1 MKPMFGRKG
10 SLLRDDCSVRF
21 HCILLLAA
29 AVSAPSSLRAQT
41 AEDVIRA
48 LAPQVAEWF
57 PSRAMVSVECN
68 NRSQAKDAEFVP
80 ICRGIQTE
88 LPRLGLQA
96 GPAGNT
102 VTLTASESAA
112 GKLVSARAV
121 SGDRL
126 RVAITPWSTT
136 VQPSK
141 SAGRVRIE
149 RTPLI
154 ESPAPVLD
162 FAVFNEG
169 STIAVLE
176 PAAVSTY
183 TRTPAGW
190 ELTHR
195 ELLPLTKLPSRDP
208 RGRLL
213 LTSGTAV
220 AAYLP
225 GNACASQ
232 DVSTQPFT
240 CNGGES
246 AWTAAPG
253 VQVRWAPGRNFVQ
266 WENANAYTVAAVA
279 PDRLLVSSVEGPLRL
294 QGSRGEQLGSFAGF
308 GSDVASVQ
316 LPCGA
321 FAIVTRAGDGAD
333 ADELT
338 AVDVRSGRMEPAG
351 PALALPG
358 PVTALWPSGDG
369 TEVHAVV
376 RNAGTGVYE
385 VSRIAI
391 HCIQ

>member
-10 SLLRDDCSVRF
+10 LLLRDDYSVRY

-29 AVSAPSSLRAQT
+29 LVSASSLSAQT
-41 AEDVIRA
+41 AEDVIHA

-57 PSRAMVSVECN
+57 PSRATVSVECN
-68 NRSQAKDAEFVP
+68 NRSQAKEAEFVP
-80 ICRGIQTE
+80 ICRGMTRE
-88 LPRLGLQA
+88 LQRLGLQA

-102 VTLTASESAA
+102 VTLTASETAT

-126 RVAITPWSTT
+126 RVAITPWSTS
-136 VQPSK
+136 VQTPQ
-141 SAGRVRIE
+141 SAWRVRVD
-149 RTPLI
+149 RTPVI
-154 ESPAPVLD
+154 ENPTPVLD
-162 FAVFNEG
+162 FAVLHEG
-169 STIAVLE
+169 AAIAVLE

-183 TRTPAGW
+183 NRTPAGW
-190 ELTHR
+190 ELTRR
-195 ELLPLTKLPSRDP
+195 ELLPLTKPPSRDP

-213 LTSGTAV
+213 LAGGTAV

-225 GNACASQ
+225 GTVCTSQ
-232 DVSTQPFT
+232 DISTQPFT

-246 AWTAAPG
+246 AWTVAPG
-253 VQVRWAPGRNFVQ
+253 VQVRWVPGRNVMQ
-266 WENANAYTVAAVA
+266 WENANAYTVAAIA

-294 QGSRGEQLGSFAGF
+294 QGLRGEQLGVFTGF

-333 ADELT
+333 ADRIT
-338 AVDVRSGRMEPAG
+338 AVDVGSGRMEPAG
-351 PALALPG
+351 PGLTLPG
-358 PVTALWPSGDG
+358 PVTALWPSDDG
-369 TEVHAVV
+369 TELHAVV

-385 VSRIAI
+385 VSRLAI
-391 HCIQ
+391 HCVQ